1 MKTKRSVRLG
11 LLAGVLACGAVA
23 AMPGCELLVD
33 FDRSKIPVGDASA
46 GDDAT
51 GDDATASD
59 GATSEAGQDASPT
72 TGSDAGDA
80 MSTIGDGATG
90 TDADAATP
98 PVDASDASPSA
109 PDAAD
114 TGAADTGPADTGV
127 DAPVEAAPP
136 GDDSGADASDGT

>member
-11 LLAGVLACGAVA
+11 LLAGVLACGAMA

-51 GDDATASD
+51 GDDAIASD
-59 GATSEAGQDASPT
+59 GATSEAGQDGGPT
-72 TGSDAGDA
+72 NPADAGDA
-80 MSTIGDGATG
+80 TSAIGDAT
-90 TDADAATP
+90 TSADTSTP

-114 TGAADTGPADTGV
+114 TGTPPADTGV

-136 GDDSGADASDGT
+136 VDDSGADASDGT

>member
-11 LLAGVLACGAVA
+11 LLAGVLVCGAMA

-51 GDDATASD
+51 GDDAIASD
-59 GATSEAGQDASPT
+59 GATSEAGQDGSPT
-72 TGSDAGDA
+72 TTADAGDA
-80 MSTIGDGATG
+80 MSVIGDASTGA
-90 TDADAATP
+90 DVDAAP
-98 PVDASDASPSA
+98 PAVDASDAGPSA
-109 PDAAD
+109 PD
-114 TGAADTGPADTGV
+114 AADTGPADTGV
-127 DAPVEAAPP
+127 DAPIEAASP

>member
-11 LLAGVLACGAVA
+11 LLAGVLVCGAMA

-59 GATSEAGQDASPT
+59 GATSEAGQDGSPT
-72 TGSDAGDA
+72 TVTEAGDA
-80 MSTIGDGATG
+80 MSTIGDAT
-90 TDADAATP
+90 TAADADAATP
-98 PVDASDASPSA
+98 PVDASDASTST

-114 TGAADTGPADTGV
+114 TGTPPADTGA
-127 DAPVEAAPP
+127 DAPIEAAPS
-136 GDDSGADASDGT
+136 GDDSGADASDGS